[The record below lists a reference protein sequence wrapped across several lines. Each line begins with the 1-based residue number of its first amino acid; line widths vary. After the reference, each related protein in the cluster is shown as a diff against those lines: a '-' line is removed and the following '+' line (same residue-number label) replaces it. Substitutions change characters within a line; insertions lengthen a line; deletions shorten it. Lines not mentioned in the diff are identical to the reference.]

1 MEVSIIQEFYK
12 EHSSSLFT
20 QLLEIVGEDFSFYFI
35 NDNLELTLN
44 DKTYIPNNFKYIP
57 SEPEAI
63 DSNSQIE
70 IDDIDK
76 TLTYYLQK
84 TTKPINV
91 NIGLIERSNPSV
103 YIDGPYNHKVNNI
116 KIPSNSLIT
125 LELISNNRLSYKIG
139 NSSYNNINFPGL
151 FG

>member
-1 MEVSIIQEFYK
+1 METTIVQEFYK
-12 EHSSSLFT
+12 EHSSKIFT

-35 NDNLELTLN
+35 NDNLELVVN
-44 DKTYIPNNFKYIP
+44 DITYKPCNFTYIP

-76 TLTYYLQK
+76 KLTYYLQK
-84 TTKPINV
+84 TTKPIE
-91 NIGLIERSNPSV
+91 IKIALIDRDNPSV
-103 YIDGPYNHKVNNI
+103 YIDGPYNNKVSNI

-125 LELISNNRLSYKIG
+125 IELISNNRLSYKIG